1 MPGRPSSK
9 RVNFPARKENIVPYN
24 DLSILMD
31 VGKLKEEVAGME
43 PKRKSRLVA
52 LLASMYPRS
61 QVELMAGVNK
71 AYIAHSCVKN
81 RDIVEAAQLGRN
93 MSIVG
98 LAERKVF
105 ETLMRINPDKMHED
119 KKAQS
124 ARNLMEVAEMATAQI
139 RPREKEET
147 GDTMSLVFKLT
158 KRMESNKQKEIE
170 QDEPIDITDQVTVTD
185 IK

>member
-9 RVNFPARKENIVPYN
+9 KINFPARKENIVPYN

-31 VGKLKEEVAGME
+31 MGKLKEEVAEME
-43 PKRKSRLVA
+43 PKRKLRLIA

-61 QVELMAGVNK
+61 QVELMAGISK
-71 AYIAHSCVKN
+71 SYIALACRKN

-139 RPREKEET
+139 RPREKEDDV
-147 GDTMSLVFKLT
+147 DTMSLIFQIK
-158 KRMESNKQKEIE
+158 KHIKPKEVDVE
-170 QDEPIDITDQVTVTD
+170 QDEPIEVEAKVLGDA
-185 IK
+185 K

>member
-1 MPGRPSSK
+1 
-9 RVNFPARKENIVPYN
+9 
-24 DLSILMD
+24 MD
-31 VGKLKEEVAGME
+31 TGKLKEEVTEME
-43 PKRKSRLVA
+43 PKRRHRLIA
-52 LLASMYPRS
+52 LLASMYPRN
-61 QVELMAGVNK
+61 QVELMTGVNK
-71 AYIAHSCVKN
+71 NTIAKACRQN

-105 ETLMRINPDKMHED
+105 ETLMRINPDKMQED

-139 RPREKEET
+139 RPKEKEET

-158 KRMESNKQKEIE
+158 KRMEANKPKEIE
-170 QDEPIDITDQVTVTD
+170 EDEPIDITATVLGD
-185 IK
+185 AK

>member
-9 RVNFPARKENIVPYN
+9 KINFPARKENIVPYN
-24 DLSILMD
+24 DISILMD
-31 VGKLKEEVAGME
+31 TDKLKNEVAEME
-43 PKRKSRLVA
+43 PKRRDRLIA
-52 LLASMYPRS
+52 LLASFYPRR
-61 QVELMAGVNK
+61 QVEVMAGVSIRS
-71 AYIAHSCVKN
+71 IAHACAKN

-147 GDTMSLVFKLT
+147 GDSMSLVFKLT
-158 KRMESNKQKEIE
+158 KRMEANKPKEIE
-170 QDEPIDITDQVTVTD
+170 QDEPIDITAEVLGDA
-185 IK
+185 K